1 MTARQRGKE
10 GKNMESKRQSIEWYE
25 NMLNDVK
32 KLRDELEDFPELYM
46 IENRIYHK
54 LLDTL
59 TDMLLT
65 H

>member
-1 MTARQRGKE
+1 
-10 GKNMESKRQSIEWYE
+10 MESKRQSIEWYE